1 MQRIENAI
9 IVVVVIVWIWFLT
22 GCESLPSERQLVNY
36 DVAIVELDQFGK
48 KKKVWIPEPK
58 SVYIYTD
65 TDVLIFKDAYTG
77 DKQRLDGSYK
87 FLSNTK

>member
-9 IVVVVIVWIWFLT
+9 IIIVVITWVWFLT
-22 GCESLPSERQLVNY
+22 GCKSLPSERYLVNY

-48 KKKVWIPEPK
+48 KKKVWIPEPN
-58 SVYIYTD
+58 SVYVYTD
-65 TDVLIFKDAYTG
+65 TDAVIFKDAHTG

>member
-48 KKKVWIPEPK
+48 KKKVWIPEPN
-58 SVYIYTD
+58 SVYVYTD
-65 TDVLIFKDAYTG
+65 TDAVIFKDAHTG

>member
-22 GCESLPSERQLVNY
+22 GCESLPSERQLINY

-48 KKKVWIPEPK
+48 KKRIWIPEPN
-58 SVYIYTD
+58 SVYVYTD
-65 TDVLIFKDAYTG
+65 TDVVAFKDAYTG
-77 DKQRLDGSYK
+77 SQQRLEGSYK
-87 FLSNTK
+87 FLRNTK